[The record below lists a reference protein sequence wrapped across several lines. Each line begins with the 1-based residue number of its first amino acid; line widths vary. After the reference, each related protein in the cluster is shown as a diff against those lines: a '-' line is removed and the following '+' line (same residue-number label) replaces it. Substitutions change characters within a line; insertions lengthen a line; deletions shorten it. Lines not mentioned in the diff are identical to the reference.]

1 MTIVRRTTVMRAG
14 REPER
19 CLKRRWLDCV
29 ENSAFYSTYFRCL
42 LDMVSRATGSTSMF
56 IQATKERGNKRRIT
70 GGKADMS
77 RLDMAM
83 AETARRWV
91 KNSFSDSTYN

>member
-1 MTIVRRTTVMRAG
+1 M
-14 REPER
+14 
-19 CLKRRWLDCV
+19 
-29 ENSAFYSTYFRCL
+29 
-42 LDMVSRATGSTSMF
+42 GSTSMF
-56 IQATKERGNKRRIT
+56 IQATKERGNKGIRRRRIT